1 VPSGSLAYKLKR
13 AIRWRP
19 EGQRLM
25 THPGV
30 CALAALS
37 FVLIIGKAER
47 SGVES
52 KWRAVSDGYRWK
64 SPAAIGDG

>member
-1 VPSGSLAYKLKR
+1 MPSGSLASKLKR

-19 EGQRLM
+19 EAQRLM

-30 CALAALS
+30 GALTALS
-37 FVLIIGKAER
+37 FALIIGKPSA
-47 SGVES
+47 SGVEC
-52 KWRAVSDGYRWK
+52 KWRAIPDWYRWK